1 MSSSTIASRFLIEH
15 ETCFGKEERSFI
27 EGFLTEFKDSYRY
40 TFLIQFILVSL
51 LYFNVG
57 KGVYWKVL
65 FYASTAGLLG
75 SIFENIAVS
84 YLCRES
90 LKTEEHSIF
99 FLFFLINEI
108 FWITTEY
115 AIPYLNLIKM
125 KAFARGKLANIMRF
139 TILGLFIPFV
149 FFRFLIG
156 YTRMKKG
163 YLQDVEIQTYH
174 GYAFGV
180 MAIADLICTFAI
192 LYFVRQNNLRAISN
206 LNDYI
211 KHSSY
216 TILVGVDI
224 VSTLLSIL
232 SLFNSLTSNANP
244 ILKSL
249 TVPLFCFKSS
259 FVLILAIDAFLF
271 KYGANMSSI
280 NESKNNSSTNNSRS
294 FGTYKGGSNSN
305 GYKNYKS
312 LDLNK
317 NKSFGASYTIDMNA
331 LNNKTNNSNNNNNN
345 NNNVNNNNNITLNSN
360 GYSYKSK
367 TNQSNIV
374 SPYNF
379 SSFDKS
385 KAQSPI
391 VKNFTNLPSNSSP
404 ILFETTSNNTQKVE
418 VNAYSKTYNYY
429 Y

>member
-1 MSSSTIASRFLIEH
+1 MNTTTTTSTTLLNEAPRFLLEH
-15 ETCFGKEERSFI
+15 DTCFGKDGRGFI

-75 SIFENIAVS
+75 SIFENITVS
-84 YLCRES
+84 YVCRDS
-90 LKTEEHSIF
+90 LKTENQSVF
-99 FLFFLINEI
+99 FLFFLVNEI

-125 KAFARGKLANIMRF
+125 KAFARGKLAVIIRF
-139 TILGLFIPFV
+139 TIIGLFIPFV
-149 FFRFLIG
+149 LFRFLIG
-156 YTRMKKG
+156 YRRMKKG
-163 YLQDVEIQTYH
+163 YLQDFEIQTYH

-180 MAIADLICTFAI
+180 MAVADLICTFSI

-224 VSTLLSIL
+224 VSTLLSVL
-232 SLFNSLTSNANP
+232 SIINAITLNSSP

-249 TVPLFCFKSS
+249 TIPLYCFKSS

-271 KYGANMSSI
+271 KYGANVTSI
-280 NESKNNSSTNNSRS
+280 NESRSSNNNSKNYVVNSNSTGYKSYKNLELNNKINNKSLNSSYSIDMTNINTNNSR
-294 FGTYKGGSNSN
+294 
-305 GYKNYKS
+305 
-312 LDLNK
+312 
-317 NKSFGASYTIDMNA
+317 
-331 LNNKTNNSNNNNNN
+331 
-345 NNNVNNNNNITLNSN
+345 NNVPQ
-360 GYSYKSK
+360 YKANLQALEKAK
-367 TNQSNIV
+367 T
-374 SPYNF
+374 
-379 SSFDKS
+379 D
-385 KAQSPI
+385 API
-391 VKNFTNLPSNSSP
+391 VKNYTNLPTNQAAFLFDTNTKASS
-404 ILFETTSNNTQKVE
+404 QME
-418 VNAYSKTYNYY
+418 VNAYSKTFGYHY
-429 Y
+429 

>member
-1 MSSSTIASRFLIEH
+1 MNTTTTTTTTSLNEAPRFLMEH
-15 ETCFGKEERSFI
+15 DTCFGKGGRGFI

-75 SIFENIAVS
+75 SIFENVTVS
-84 YLCRES
+84 YVCRDS
-90 LKTEEHSIF
+90 LKTESQSIF
-99 FLFFLINEI
+99 FLFFLVNEI

-125 KAFARGKLANIMRF
+125 KAFARGKLAVIIRYS
-139 TILGLFIPFV
+139 IAALFILFIC
-149 FFRFLIG
+149 FRFLIG
-156 YTRMKKG
+156 YRRMKKG
-163 YLQDVEIQTYH
+163 YLQDFEIQTYH

-180 MAIADLICTFAI
+180 MAVADLICTFSI

-206 LNDYI
+206 LDDYI

-224 VSTLLSIL
+224 VSTLLSVL
-232 SLFNSLTSNANP
+232 SIINAVTLNSSP

-249 TVPLFCFKSS
+249 TVPLYCFKSS

-271 KYGANMSSI
+271 KYGANVTSI
-280 NESKNNSSTNNSRS
+280 NESRSSNNNSKNYGA
-294 FGTYKGGSNSN
+294 GTYVVNSNST
-305 GYKNYKS
+305 GYKTYKNLELS
-312 LDLNK
+312 NK
-317 NKSFGASYTIDMNA
+317 NKSFNSSYSIDMNKI
-331 LNNKTNNSNNNNNN
+331 NSNNNSNN
-345 NNNVNNNNNITLNSN
+345 VTQ
-360 GYSYKSK
+360 YKNKPNQAVLPALDKAK
-367 TNQSNIV
+367 TN
-374 SPYNF
+374 
-379 SSFDKS
+379 
-385 KAQSPI
+385 SPI
-391 VKNFTNLPSNSSP
+391 VKNYTNLSTNQAAFLFDTNSKTSP
-404 ILFETTSNNTQKVE
+404 EVE
-418 VNAYSKTYNYY
+418 VNAYSKTFGYY